1 MHYTLI
7 EIFQKLKNK
16 YFKWV
21 VYLFIILSLAAPF
34 IYLNSYEQ
42 PVHSEIILDK
52 MKIVNSKGKIVFN
65 FIMEKEGVLVV
76 SSSTYYKYD
85 ISQNYVFKKQSESKL
100 AQVLNYYLILVLV
113 VILALFLSDCF
124 VVKTQ
129 SN

>member
-1 MHYTLI
+1 MHYILI

-21 VYLFIILSLAAPF
+21 VYLFIILSLATPF

-52 MKIVNSKGKIVFN
+52 MKTVNSKGKIVFN

-100 AQVLNYYLILVLV
+100 VQVLNYYLILALVLFFFR
-113 VILALFLSDCF
+113 LLKHSQ
-124 VVKTQ
+124 T
-129 SN
+129 N

>member
-34 IYLNSYEQ
+34 IYLNNYEQ

-100 AQVLNYYLILVLV
+100 AQVLNYYSILVLV
-113 VILALFLSDCF
+113 VVLALFLLDCF